1 MSTTVSPQAAAG
13 PLLLTQKRIWII
25 FSALIA
31 GMLLSSLD
39 QTIVS
44 TAMPTIVGKL
54 GGVEHQAWI
63 TTAYLLATTIVMPI
77 YGKFGD
83 VLGRRNLFLVAIA
96 LFTLAS
102 VGCALATDFWGF
114 VIFRAIQGLGGG
126 GLMIL
131 SQAIIADIVPA
142 KDRGKYMG
150 PLGAVFGLSAVA
162 GPLLGGFFVDHMT
175 WEWAFYINIPI
186 GIAAFAIAWF
196 TLTLPNK
203 KAEKRIDILGVVLL
217 SAATTCLIFFTD
229 FGGKKDEGWDSP
241 LTWAFGAGLLISAAA
256 FVMVERRAEDP
267 IIPLSLFK
275 NPIFVN
281 ATAIGFTLGLGMFSA
296 IAFVPTFLQMSSGT
310 SAAESGLL
318 MLPMMV
324 GLMGTSIYSGIRIS
338 KTGKYKMFPI
348 LGAAFTMAAMLWM
361 TTLTAATPI
370 WVICVQLFIFGAG
383 LGLIMQVVVLVVQN
397 SVPADQLGTAT
408 STNNYFREVGAAMGV
423 AVFGAIFTN
432 RLSESLTTAF
442 TGAGASAE
450 QASQSTSTL
459 DPQALSQLPEQLRDA
474 IVNAYAESLAPV
486 FWYLIPFIAVALLL
500 AITLKQIPLS
510 DTAGMVARGE
520 AVGGEE
526 ADRLEAEHLALL
538 NGKSGK
544 ISAAGHGTSDIADA
558 SGSAAIKDDDDDLV
572 SQPR

>member
-1 MSTTVSPQAAAG
+1 MSSPASTAVGAA
-13 PLLLTQKRIWII
+13 PVLLTQKRIWII

-44 TAMPTIVGKL
+44 TAMPTIVGQL

-83 VLGRRNLFLVAIA
+83 VLGRRNLYLIAIA

-102 VGCALATDFWGF
+102 VGLAFFATDFWTF
-114 VIFRAIQGLGGG
+114 VALRAVQGLGGG

-142 KDRGKYMG
+142 NQRGKYMG

-162 GPLLGGFFVDHMT
+162 GPLLGGYFVDHLT
-175 WEWAFYINIPI
+175 WEWAFYINIPV

-196 TLTLPNK
+196 ALTLPSK
-203 KAEKRIDILGVVLL
+203 KAERRIDVMGVVFL
-217 SAATTCLIFFTD
+217 SIATTCLIFFSD
-229 FGGKKDEGWDSP
+229 FGGSAQHGWDA
-241 LTWAFGAGLLISAAA
+241 LETWAWGVGMLAAVVA
-256 FVMVERRAEDP
+256 FIWTEAKADDP

-275 NPIFVN
+275 NPIFIN

-318 MLPMMV
+318 LLPMMV
-324 GLMGTSIYSGIRIS
+324 GLMGTSIWSGIAIS
-338 KTGKYKMFPI
+338 RSGRYKMYPI
-348 LGAAFTMAAMLWM
+348 LGTIITGLAMLAF

-370 WVICVQLFIFGAG
+370 WLICVFLFFFGAG

-397 SVPADQLGTAT
+397 AVTPDMVGTAT
-408 STNNYFREVGAAMGV
+408 STNNYFREVGAALGV
-423 AVFGAIFTN
+423 AIFGAIFTN
-432 RLSESLTTAF
+432 SLSSKLTDVF
-442 TGAGASAE
+442 TQAGATPD
-450 QASQSTSTL
+450 QAGTATATL
-459 DPQALSQLPEQLRDA
+459 DPQALNELPDSVRDG
-474 IVNAYAESLAPV
+474 IVNAYADSLAPV
-486 FWYLIPFIAVALLL
+486 FWYLIPFIVIALVF
-500 AITLKQIPLS
+500 AIFMKQIPLS
-510 DTAGMVARGE
+510 DVSGMVARGE
-520 AVGGEE
+520 AIGGDE
-526 ADRLEAEHLALL
+526 AERLEAERLEAER
-538 NGKSGK
+538 
-544 ISAAGHGTSDIADA
+544 IERAGRAA
-558 SGSAAIKDDDDDLV
+558 SGDVVAENDDELE
-572 SQPR
+572 SESR